1 MPSDASDRYTG
12 DEGPDV
18 VIYELRDWT
27 VDMRAGLETR
37 LALEGIEH
45 QWEAGTGAD
54 LEFSFE
60 TGQPWEVAADLVVGT
75 DQEERVDLILDELEA
90 GGAEL
95 AGVDDEGVDD
105 EAVYAVMSE
114 LYVAADRLKDDPE
127 DDALAGQF
135 FDAADRAVAEPAPFG
150 VEDEVW
156 AKVQALA
163 RETSTALEGDGDA
176 DAVRERSQALRDLLF
191 GYV

>member
-37 LALEGIEH
+37 LVLEGIEH

-54 LEFSFE
+54 LEFSYE
-60 TGQPWEVAADLVVGT
+60 TGQPWEVATDLAVGT
-75 DQEERVDLILDELEA
+75 DQEERVDLILDELE
-90 GGAEL
+90 GGDAEL
-95 AGVDDEGVDD
+95 DGVDDDGGSD
-105 EAVYAVMSE
+105 EAVYAVMSN

-127 DDALAGQF
+127 DDAQAGEF
-135 FDAADRAVAEPAPFG
+135 FDAADLALATPPPFG
-150 VEDEVW
+150 VEAEVW
-156 AKVQALA
+156 ARVQGLA
-163 RETSTALEGDGDA
+163 GETSAALEGDGDA
-176 DAVRERSQALRDLLF
+176 DLVRERSQALRDLLF